1 MQASLSNVLTNAV
14 RKSDDSR
21 EQWQDMTCFTFALE
35 RFHIEGFSHYSEK
48 RYGKRRACINWLQ
61 GIALDIPYINSEIEY
76 LGFDSET
83 YWSDLANTLLDAEYL
98 LDHAK
103 AY

>member
-21 EQWQDMTCFTFALE
+21 EQWQDMTCFKYALD

-48 RYGKRRACINWLQ
+48 RYGKRRACINWFQ
-61 GIALDIPYINSEIEY
+61 GLAFNVPHWNSEIEAM
-76 LGFDSET
+76 GFDSET
-83 YWSDLANTLLDAEYL
+83 YWSDLASTLLDAEYL
-98 LDHAK
+98 LDHAN

>member
-1 MQASLSNVLTNAV
+1 MFTKAGNCVFPAAVKTKNRVRPIASKYWRIPIIL
-14 RKSDDSR
+14 K
-21 EQWQDMTCFTFALE
+21 
-35 RFHIEGFSHYSEK
+35 
-48 RYGKRRACINWLQ
+48 Q

-98 LDHAK
+98 LDHTN